1 MRTRACGRIKPGPFG
16 KNSEIYYPN
25 DLCSPSRVLPVPGPG
40 GAFGSDACIRV
51 SAGHDVTAADVA
63 FAVVRRVIK
72 LACAV
77 SESRVRAPVGCST
90 LGARVQLTAGQLSVS
105 YLDDLAPDS
114 VRAASDSA

>member
-1 MRTRACGRIKPGPFG
+1 MRQADQALMPPAAGVRARACGRVKPGPFG

-77 SESRVRAPVGCST
+77 SESRVRARSAA
-90 LGARVQLTAGQLSVS
+90 LRTA
-105 YLDDLAPDS
+105 LAS
-114 VRAASDSA
+114 S

>member
-1 MRTRACGRIKPGPFG
+1 MPPAAGVRARACGRVKPGPFG

-25 DLCSPSRVLPVPGPG
+25 DLCSPSRVLLVPGPG
-40 GAFGSDACIRV
+40 GACGSGGRICV

-77 SESRVRAPVGCST
+77 PESHTSPVGCSMH
-90 LGARVQLTAGQLSVS
+90 GVRAQPTAGQLSG
-105 YLDDLAPDS
+105 
-114 VRAASDSA
+114 

>member
-1 MRTRACGRIKPGPFG
+1 MPPAAGVRARACGRVKPGPFG

-63 FAVVRRVIK
+63 FAVVRTVI
-72 LACAV
+72 
-77 SESRVRAPVGCST
+77 S
-90 LGARVQLTAGQLSVS
+90 
-105 YLDDLAPDS
+105 
-114 VRAASDSA
+114 